1 MGTHRMNA
9 RTATTPNAS
18 ASPSKPNR
26 PTTRGAKTNTAA
38 HSTHDSASPM
48 RMPVRSVPFSAARSS
63 SPKKMPHK
71 SVAVWPTPMVTD
83 EANEFTDDSMDSA
96 ATAADEATTSS
107 SQLNTNVRSMTVAR
121 VSESGRPV
129 FSTPPS

>member
-1 MGTHRMNA
+1 
-9 RTATTPNAS
+9 
-18 ASPSKPNR
+18 
-26 PTTRGAKTNTAA
+26 
-38 HSTHDSASPM
+38 
-48 RMPVRSVPFSAARSS
+48 
-63 SPKKMPHK
+63 
-71 SVAVWPTPMVTD
+71 MVTD